1 MQVKNSRLRFL
12 DYFFVLR
19 PSILVPVWAFF
30 FAGVF
35 KASQVKDLPLSHF
48 SPSSKILTNFFAF
61 TLVMGAVY
69 ILNQIFDRETDK
81 QNNKLYFLS
90 EGIISV
96 KNASFE
102 IFILLGIS
110 FSLTSFMNLNGKILL
125 TLLTILGIFY
135 SVPPIKLKARPI
147 FDLLANALAY
157 GMISF
162 LAGWNSISEFT
173 LEDLIFSVPAFF
185 CAGAVFLN
193 TTFLDYEGDKETNQ
207 ITSAVFFGKT
217 KILLLALF
225 LLILAIVSAIFL
237 QEFISLG
244 MGVISFFFFLK
255 AYLTKTKKW
264 TLKSVLIGTETYTVI
279 SALIFPYFL
288 IFLFVIFL
296 LTKFYYKCRFGLNY
310 PTLIK

>member
-1 MQVKNSRLRFL
+1 MQLHNSKLKFL

-35 KASQVKDLPLSHF
+35 KASQVNELPLNHF
-48 SPSSKILTNFFAF
+48 LPSQEILIYFSAF

-81 QNNKLYFLS
+81 QNDKLYFLS

-96 KNASFE
+96 KNAYIE
-102 IFILLGIS
+102 IFILLLISLS
-110 FSLTSFMNLNGKILL
+110 FSFFMNFEGIILLILL
-125 TLLTILGIFY
+125 TVLGIFY

-147 FDLLANALAY
+147 FDLFANALAY
-157 GMISF
+157 GTISF
-162 LAGWNSISEFT
+162 LAGWNAVANFA
-173 LEDLIFSVPAFF
+173 LEDLIFSIPSFF

-193 TTFLDYEGDKETNQ
+193 TTFLDYEGDKKTNQ

-217 KILLLALF
+217 KILLFALF
-225 LLILAIVSAIFL
+225 LLILGIVSAFFL
-237 QEFISLG
+237 QEFVSLG
-244 MGVISFFFFLK
+244 MGLISFYFFYK
-255 AYLTKTKKW
+255 AFSTETKEW
-264 TLKSVLIGTETYTVI
+264 TLKSVLFGTESYTVI

-288 IFLFVIFL
+288 IFLLVIFV
-296 LTKFYYKCRFGLNY
+296 LTKFYYKSRFGLNY
-310 PTLIK
+310 PKLTK

>member
-1 MQVKNSRLRFL
+1 MQVRNSKLKFL

-35 KASQVKDLPLSHF
+35 KASQVKDLSLNHF
-48 SPSSKILTNFFAF
+48 SPSPKILIYFLAF

-81 QNNKLYFLS
+81 QNDKLYFLS

-96 KNASFE
+96 KNASIE

-110 FSLTSFMNLNGKILL
+110 FFLSSFMNLNGIILL
-125 TLLTILGIFY
+125 ILLTILGIFY

-157 GMISF
+157 GTISF
-162 LAGWNSISEFT
+162 LAGWNSVTEFA
-173 LEDLIFSVPAFF
+173 LEDLIFSVPSFF

-193 TTFLDYEGDKETNQ
+193 TTFLDYEGDKKTNQ
-207 ITSAVFFGKT
+207 ITSAVFFGQT
-217 KILLLALF
+217 KVLLFALF
-225 LLILAIVSAIFL
+225 LLILGIVSAIYL
-237 QEFISLG
+237 QEFVSLG
-244 MGVISFFFFLK
+244 MGLISFFFFYK
-255 AYLTKTKKW
+255 AFSTKTQEW
-264 TLKSVLIGTETYTVI
+264 TLKSVLFGTESYTVI

-288 IFLFVIFL
+288 FFLLVIFL
-296 LTKFYYKCRFGLNY
+296 LTKFYYKSRFGLNY
-310 PTLIK
+310 PKLTK